1 MAFLAFLAQSV
12 NTATLTAM
20 MLISFA
26 AKKMRKKKIVFSS
39 SGGTPAM
46 QLLMHLVDNFG
57 KYDIER
63 IAAEIAAMC
72 RGTRIIVTASC
83 TENVLVLNGNT
94 AMCLRLLGD
103 TVAFDADNVTRE
115 ENVLV
120 IS

>member
-1 MAFLAFLAQSV
+1 M
-12 NTATLTAM
+12 
-20 MLISFA
+20 
-26 AKKMRKKKIVFSS
+26 KKKKIVFSS

-46 QLLMHLVDNFG
+46 QLLMHLTENFG
-57 KYDIER
+57 SNDIER

>member
-1 MAFLAFLAQSV
+1 M
-12 NTATLTAM
+12 
-20 MLISFA
+20 
-26 AKKMRKKKIVFSS
+26 KKKKIVFSS

-83 TENVLVLNGNT
+83 VGNVLVLNGNT
-94 AMCLRLLGD
+94 AMCLRLLDD
-103 TVAFDADNVTRE
+103 TVAFDADNVSGE

>member
-1 MAFLAFLAQSV
+1 M
-12 NTATLTAM
+12 
-20 MLISFA
+20 
-26 AKKMRKKKIVFSS
+26 KKKKIVFSS

-46 QLLMHLVDNFG
+46 QLLIHFVDNFG

-72 RGTRIIVTASC
+72 
-83 TENVLVLNGNT
+83 
-94 AMCLRLLGD
+94 LRLLDD
-103 TVAFDADNVTRE
+103 TVAFDADNVSGE